1 MRILLSLS
9 PLILAVLMPAQQKS
23 QPWTVEGDV
32 TSDQGPIQG
41 ATILSDGPERI
52 ESAST
57 DAKGHYTLKGLR
69 PGNFSIRAAKDG
81 FGDAKPRSISVLPA
95 LQADHVDFQLTK
107 GAVISGRV
115 LDGEKNPL
123 PGVMVVALVN
133 AFHDGKRSFVVGGN
147 ATTDDL
153 GEYRILDLGEQQY
166 YVEVVPEV
174 LHPHKRPTAVAG
186 EKPKQTQRQG
196 LVRNIFY
203 PNVPTP
209 TGASPIFL
217 HWGEQREAVDLV
229 LNRIGTFCISAT
241 VVPAANDGS
250 SPNAALFLRE
260 VMPEWGASVA
270 RGKVKLGEEFEI
282 CGVPPGSYRIEA
294 DTWTEVNSATFK
306 LTGWVEMDFA
316 ISKADVELGTLHI
329 VPPMT
334 LQGKVTIEGARA
346 EDPIPDG
353 LVVSLDRNHR
363 PNFYGENLKQP
374 VRASGEFALE
384 NLLVH
389 DYILHLS
396 GLPKGYYLK
405 EASQQ
410 GHDVLHDLVWP
421 GRGELRVVLGADGPM
436 ISGNTVDKDNQPVHD
451 AIVILA
457 SKDGPPVLL
466 SQQADQDGRFQFNS
480 GLPPG
485 DYKLAALTG
494 LVDGEAQDP
503 EFVKTNFS
511 DATELTLASKG
522 SQSVSLT
529 VHKIR

>member
-1 MRILLSLS
+1 MRNLLSIF
-9 PLILAVLMPAQQKS
+9 ILAVLLPAQQKP
-23 QPWTVEGDV
+23 QPWLVEGDE
-32 TSDQGPIQG
+32 TSDKGPIQG
-41 ATILSDGPERI
+41 ASIRCDGPEWVD
-52 ESAST
+52 ST
-57 DAKGHYTLKGLR
+57 SDAKGHYTLKGSR
-69 PGNFSIRAAKDG
+69 PGNYSITAAKDG

-95 LQADHVDFQLTK
+95 LQMDHVDFQLTR

-115 LDGEKNPL
+115 WDAEKNPL
-123 PGVMVVALVN
+123 PGVGVYALVN
-133 AFHDGKRSFVVGGN
+133 TFHDGKRSFVGRGS
-147 ATTDDL
+147 AKTDDQ
-153 GEYRILDLGEQQY
+153 GEYRILDLAEGQY
-166 YVEVVPEV
+166 YVNVEPEV
-174 LHPHKRPTAVAG
+174 LRPHKRPTFVAG

-196 LVRNIFY
+196 LVRSIFY
-203 PNVPTP
+203 PNVETP
-209 TGASPIFL
+209 AGASPVFL
-217 HWGEQREAVDLV
+217 HWGEQREAVDMV
-229 LNRIGTFCISAT
+229 LNRIGTFCMTAT
-241 VVPAANDGS
+241 VLPAANDGS
-250 SPNAALFLRE
+250 SPNVSLKELT
-260 VMPEWGASVA
+260 PDGGTGVA

-282 CGVPPGSYRIEA
+282 CGLPPGSYRIGS
-294 DTWTEVNSATFK
+294 DTWTQVNSATYK
-306 LTGWVEMDFA
+306 LTGWVEMNFA
-316 ISKADVELGTLHI
+316 VSKADVELGTLHI

-346 EDPIPDG
+346 EDPVPDG
-353 LVVSLDRNHR
+353 LFVLLDRNQR

-374 VRASGEFALE
+374 VRASGEFSLE

-421 GRGELRVVLGADGPM
+421 GRGDVRLVLGADGPT
-436 ISGNTVDKDNQPVHD
+436 INGNTVDKDSQPVHD
-451 AIVILA
+451 ATVILA
-457 SKDGPPVLL
+457 SKDGPPILV

-503 EFVKTNFS
+503 EFVKANLS
-511 DATELTLASKG
+511 DATEVTLASKG

>member
-1 MRILLSLS
+1 MRNLLSLS
-9 PLILAVLMPAQQKS
+9 PLILAVLMPAQQKP
-23 QPWTVEGDV
+23 QPWIVEGDV
-32 TSDQGPIQG
+32 TSDRGPIQG

-52 ESAST
+52 ETAST

-69 PGNFSIRAAKDG
+69 PGNYSIRAAKDG

-95 LQADHVDFQLTK
+95 VQVDHVDFQLTK

-115 LDGEKNPL
+115 MDAEKNPL
-123 PGVMVVALVN
+123 PGVMVAALVN
-133 AFHDGKRSFVVGGN
+133 AFHDGKRSFLAGGV

-153 GEYRILDLGEQQY
+153 GEYRILDLAEGQY
-166 YVEVVPEV
+166 YVDVVPEP
-174 LHPHKRPTAVAG
+174 LHPHKRPTIVAG

-203 PNVPTP
+203 PNVETP
-209 TGASPIFL
+209 SGASPISL
-217 HWGEQREAVDLV
+217 HWGEQREAVDVV
-229 LNRIGTFCISAT
+229 LNRMGTFCTSAT

-250 SPNAALFLRE
+250 SPNAFLFLKE
-260 VMPEWGASVA
+260 LMPDWGALVT
-270 RGKVKLGEEFEI
+270 RDKVKLGEEFEI
-282 CGVPPGSYRIEA
+282 CGVPPGSYRISA

-306 LTGWVEMDFA
+306 LTGWVEMEFA
-316 ISKADVELGTLHI
+316 VSKADAELGTLHI

-334 LQGKVTIEGARA
+334 LQGKVTVDGARA

-353 LVVSLDRNHR
+353 LVVSLDRNQR
-363 PNFYGENLKQP
+363 PNFFGENLKQP

-396 GLPKGYYLK
+396 GLPKGYYIR

-421 GRGELRVVLGADGPM
+421 GRGELRVVLGADGPS
-436 ISGNTVDKDNQPVHD
+436 ITGNTVDKDNQPVHD
-451 AIVILA
+451 AIVIMA
-457 SKDGPPVLL
+457 SKDGPPTLV
-466 SQQADQDGRFQFNS
+466 SQQSDQEGRFQFGS

-485 DYKLAALTG
+485 DYRLAALTG
-494 LVDGEAQDP
+494 LFEGEAQDP
-503 EFVKTNFS
+503 EFVRSNLS
-511 DATELTLASKG
+511 DAREVTLASKG
-522 SQSVSLT
+522 SQSVTLT
-529 VHKIR
+529 VRKIR